1 MYSQAGKIDFINNQ
15 ISADTD
21 TLTWRGTI
29 GNPIISG
36 ATRELTSGE
45 FVTVILRKKAP
56 EQQLIIP
63 RDAVITDQLGDY
75 VLKIAPGNKA
85 VRQNVTMGAQTN
97 DSVQIVTGL
106 SPGDQVI
113 VDGIQRVH
121 PGIQVNPQP
130 APKT

>member
-1 MYSQAGKIDFINNQ
+1 
-15 ISADTD
+15 
-21 TLTWRGTI
+21 
-29 GNPIISG
+29 
-36 ATRELTSGE
+36 
-45 FVTVILRKKAP
+45 VTVILRKRAP

-85 VRQNVTMGAQTN
+85 VRQNVTMGADTN
-97 DSVQIVTGL
+97 NSVQIVSGL
-106 SPGDQVI
+106 SPGDEVI

-121 PGIQVNPQP
+121 PGIEVNPQP